1 MTAISV
7 HVGGHVTLLFSI
19 HSDALLARRQG
30 SRGAGM
36 CLENGAL
43 AVVDFHSEEGDSITV
58 TSMDGSELQKGDAL
72 YVNLLEDFR
81 EIFKVTDSVSLELAL
96 ELPVSQGF
104 GMSAAGLL
112 ATSLAL
118 GEFFDVGD
126 VSQLA
131 RLAHRIERKH
141 STGLG
146 DILGLWAGGVEL
158 REVPGSPPSP
168 GKARSFFANVPALL
182 IWAPGDTKHTSGYID
197 DPEWKIAITKA
208 GDKSVNHLM
217 QYPWDR
223 NIWPELLSEA
233 DRFAIDSGLL
243 EEKERSDLLAT
254 VIENIG
260 DNMSCHLCMLG
271 TSVIIVPNNINKPID
286 CDEVASNLRSL
297 GLGVFETRLQ

>member
-1 MTAISV
+1 
-7 HVGGHVTLLFSI
+7 
-19 HSDALLARRQG
+19 
-30 SRGAGM
+30 
-36 CLENGAL
+36 
-43 AVVDFHSEEGDSITV
+43 
-58 TSMDGSELQKGDAL
+58 
-72 YVNLLEDFR
+72 
-81 EIFKVTDSVSLELAL
+81 LELFL

-118 GEFFDVGD
+118 GELFDVGE
-126 VSQLA
+126 VGQLA
-131 RLAHRIERKH
+131 RLAHRIERNH

-168 GKARSFFANVPALL
+168 GKVRAFSANVPALL
-182 IWAPGDTKHTSGYID
+182 IWVPSDTKHTSGYID
-197 DPEWKIAITKA
+197 NLEWKIAITKA

-217 QYPWDR
+217 KYPWNR
-223 NIWPELLSEA
+223 KIWPELLSEA

-254 VIENIG
+254 VVENIEN
-260 DNMSCHLCMLG
+260 NMSCHLCMLG
-271 TSVIIVPNNINKPID
+271 TSVIIVPSKIDQKID
-286 CDEVASNLRSL
+286 CDEVASKLRSL

>member
-1 MTAISV
+1 MTTISV

-19 HSDALLARRQG
+19 HSGALLARRQG
-30 SRGAGM
+30 SRGAGF
-36 CLENGAL
+36 CLENGVI
-43 AVVDFHSEEGDSITV
+43 AVVSILSENRDQIIV
-58 TSMDGSELQKGDAL
+58 TTMDGSELEKGDTL
-72 YVNLLEDFR
+72 YLNLLEEFR
-81 EIFKVTDSVSLELAL
+81 EIFKVTDSVSLELIL

-118 GEFFDVGD
+118 GELFDVGE
-126 VSQLA
+126 VGQLA
-131 RLAHRIERKH
+131 RLAHRIERNH

-168 GKARSFFANVPALL
+168 GKVHTFSANIPALL
-182 IWAPGDTKHTSGYID
+182 IWAPGDTKHTSDYID
-197 DPEWKIAITKA
+197 NPEWKIAITKA

-217 QYPWDR
+217 KYPWDR
-223 NIWPELLSEA
+223 KIWPELLSEA
-233 DRFAIDSGLL
+233 DRFAINSGLL

-254 VIENIG
+254 VIENVEN
-260 DNMSCHLCMLG
+260 NMSCHLCMLG
-271 TSVIIVPNNINKPID
+271 TSVIIVPSKIDQEID
-286 CDEVASNLRSL
+286 CDEVASKLRSL